1 MKEKIEKE
9 LNRMSFKERA
19 DHDARFFKT
28 GKGQYGEKDLFLG
41 ISNPDIHKM
50 ANRYWKEISIED
62 TVYFLKH
69 EIHEYRLLALDILR
83 YKYEKGNQ
91 KQKKKIVDIY
101 LESIEYVNNW
111 DLVDQSAPHI
121 LGDYLLNRKKDI
133 LYGLAKSSNLWSQRI
148 SVVSTLAF
156 IKKGKYEDTL
166 KISQLLLDHN
176 HDLIHKAIGWMLREI
191 WKREPSVTEEFIK
204 EHYEDISRTTLRY
217 AIERMEETKRQKFLK
232 GEFD

>member
-1 MKEKIEKE
+1 
-9 LNRMSFKERA
+9 MSFKERA